1 MLLQASEQQRLLSLK
16 AYLPNRTYGKVFEL
30 TFPNGSEH
38 WYCHLCECPV
48 MGRVYHHEIGKR
60 HTSRL
65 QMGHKWQ
72 QQGPSAAPFEEEG
85 DIQVA
90 PGEPVPPGF
99 EGKVQKVAEIQVS
112 KTSY

>member
-1 MLLQASEQQRLLSLK
+1 
-16 AYLPNRTYGKVFEL
+16 
-30 TFPNGSEH
+30 
-38 WYCHLCECPV
+38 

-65 QMGHKWQ
+65 QMGQKMQ
-72 QQGPSAAPFEEEG
+72 QMQGGSLSFDDEN
-85 DIQVA
+85 DLQVA

-112 KTSY
+112 DVTPKILVLSLRNQGRILQLSAHFHFMNSCHLIIV

>member
-1 MLLQASEQQRLLSLK
+1 
-16 AYLPNRTYGKVFEL
+16 
-30 TFPNGSEH
+30 
-38 WYCHLCECPV
+38 

-65 QMGHKWQ
+65 QLGQKM
-72 QQGPSAAPFEEEG
+72 QGDAIPFEDEA

-99 EGKVQKVAEIQVS
+99 EGKVQKVAEIQVNVINVLS
-112 KTSY
+112 NDIN